1 MTMLADY
8 VHVELAYLDNGS
20 TGAESLDLIYYQHIP
35 KPSLCSDML
44 NHFSSTQSYD
54 TLLCNPANLQPQG
67 MVILMPELKYLGKC
81 LVWQLFIHHLEKHVA
96 HVMMPDLASQE
107 VAE

>member
-1 MTMLADY
+1 
-8 VHVELAYLDNGS
+8 
-20 TGAESLDLIYYQHIP
+20 
-35 KPSLCSDML
+35 ML

-54 TLLCNPANLQPQG
+54 TLLCNPATLQPQG

-96 HVMMPDLASQE
+96 HVMMPELASQE
-107 VAE
+107 G